1 MKITK
6 FLALLMSLV
15 LLCGCL
21 TACGKE
27 KEEEQAA
34 DNSPKQNKLTSA
46 YGDKAYGFQL
56 DTPEDDDTIAVM
68 HTSMGDIAI
77 RLFPEAAPKTVENF
91 TTHAKNGYYD
101 GLTFH
106 RVINDFMIQG
116 GDPKGDGTGGESIW
130 GGKFDDE
137 FNAKLMN
144 LTGAISMANSG
155 ANTNGSQFFINQ
167 GGPNG
172 KSASQLKSQ
181 YSYTTL
187 YNQMMSQY
195 TQYVQVYGD
204 SFKSVYPDVDA
215 YIEASGGVSPD
226 SRLVPAEVWELYA
239 QHGGNIHLDGAWRA
253 SGGHTVFGQV
263 FEGMDVVDAIAA
275 VKKGT
280 NDKPVADVIIETIDI
295 TTYGEYKNAE
305 KSE

>member
-1 MKITK
+1 M
-6 FLALLMSLV
+6 
-15 LLCGCL
+15 
-21 TACGKE
+21 
-27 KEEEQAA
+27 
-34 DNSPKQNKLTSA
+34 
-46 YGDKAYGFQL
+46 
-56 DTPEDDDTIAVM
+56 
-68 HTSMGDIAI
+68 
-77 RLFPEAAPKTVENF
+77 
-91 TTHAKNGYYD
+91 
-101 GLTFH
+101 
-106 RVINDFMIQG
+106 
-116 GDPKGDGTGGESIW
+116 
-130 GGKFDDE
+130 
-137 FNAKLMN
+137 
-144 LTGAISMANSG
+144 
-155 ANTNGSQFFINQ
+155 
-167 GGPNG
+167 
-172 KSASQLKSQ
+172 KSQ

-195 TQYVQVYGD
+195 AQYVQVYGD

-280 NDKPVADVIIETIDI
+280 NDKPVADVIIESIDI

>member
-1 MKITK
+1 MKNVK
-6 FLALLMSLV
+6 WLALLMAMI

-21 TACGKE
+21 TACG
-27 KEEEQAA
+27 EEEEAVA

-46 YGDKAYGFQL
+46 YGDKAYGFQME
-56 DTPEDDDTIAVM
+56 TPEDDDTIAVM
-68 HTSMGDIAI
+68 HTNMGDIAI

-130 GGKFDDE
+130 GGKFEDE

-144 LTGAISMANSG
+144 LTGSISMANSG

-167 GGPNG
+167 GGPSG
-172 KSASQLKSQ
+172 KTASQLKSQ
-181 YSYTTL
+181 WSYTTL
-187 YNQMMSQY
+187 YNQMVSQY
-195 TQYVQVYGD
+195 AQYVQAYGD
-204 SFKSVYPDVDA
+204 SFQSMYPDVDA
-215 YIEASGGVSPD
+215 FIDANGGISPD

-239 QHGGNIHLDGAWRA
+239 KHGGNIHLDGAWRA
-253 SGGHTVFGQV
+253 AGGHTVFGQV

-275 VKKGT
+275 VKTGT